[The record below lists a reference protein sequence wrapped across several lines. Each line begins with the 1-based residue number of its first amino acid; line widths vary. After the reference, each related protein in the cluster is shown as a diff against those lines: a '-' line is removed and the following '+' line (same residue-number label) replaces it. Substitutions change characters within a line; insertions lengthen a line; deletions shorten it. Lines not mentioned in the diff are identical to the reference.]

1 MPHSAWA
8 WLARS
13 MFWTSKTAYHSMPM
27 KFTKS
32 SLLQMLLGS
41 GNIVAFPV
49 STIKLIQPY
58 GVLPLGQVLDDL
70 VSGPAS
76 IENFGLGVREAP
88 LQVGNGATVSGLLAQ
103 VVGILKIQLVVCAA
117 CRVVSVQFHSRRKK
131 YSPRIGPPFPF
142 PSMGWPC
149 AN

>member
-1 MPHSAWA
+1 
-8 WLARS
+8 
-13 MFWTSKTAYHSMPM
+13 MPM

-49 STIKLIQPY
+49 STIKLIQPCWN
-58 GVLPLGQVLDDL
+58 LPLGQVLDDL

-88 LQVGNGATVSGLLAQ
+88 LQVGNGATVSGLPA
-103 VVGILKIQLVVCAA
+103 
-117 CRVVSVQFHSRRKK
+117 
-131 YSPRIGPPFPF
+131 
-142 PSMGWPC
+142 
-149 AN
+149 